1 MVRSPKTKPM
11 IITLSIVLA
20 IVGLMFSMKAKRI
33 FDKGLCE
40 ADSYRMVMEFNKS
53 KRIRRRSTIILLSAM
68 LLFLIYFLQILIE
81 LNKQ

>member
-1 MVRSPKTKPM
+1 M

>member
-1 MVRSPKTKPM
+1 M
-11 IITLSIVLA
+11 ILTLSIVLA

-68 LLFLIYFLQILIE
+68 LLFLIFIIQMLIKH
-81 LNKQ
+81 NIQ

>member
-1 MVRSPKTKPM
+1 M
-11 IITLSIVLA
+11 ILTLSIVLA

-68 LLFLIYFLQILIE
+68 LLFLIYVLQILIE